1 MSDLKAPYFR
11 RIPGSRCSFPKDHQ
25 SLHKTEDLLFLA
37 ALLKRSEPAQQVIE
51 VLDAKGVRRFLPELK
66 VDAVVFAGKG
76 IRIKSRI
83 NRSTIRKIFSEK
95 FYGFRRA
102 ISLDTLLRNE
112 ITMGEQAVR
121 PSNSLGSKGLWN
133 FGSKLTH
140 PFSKEGDPLIAE
152 LHKVR
157 FFSWARTAILIK
169 GTLYCPLDGPV
180 KPLEAGMKTPR
191 ESWRLMC
198 GRQWSFLLCPH
209 CLGVFVAKVTRRN

>member
-95 FYGFRRA
+95 FYGFRKA
-102 ISLDTLLRNE
+102 LSSSTPLRNE
-112 ITMGEQAVR
+112 LSLGEHVVKS
-121 PSNSLGSKGLWN
+121 SNSDGNQGIWN

-140 PFSKEGDPLIAE
+140 PFSKEGDPLLDD
-152 LHKVR
+152 LHKVS
-157 FFSWARTAILIK
+157 FFTWERTSATK
-169 GTLYCPLDGPV
+169 GIQYCPLDGPV
-180 KPLEAGMKTPR
+180 NPMEAIMRTPPK
-191 ESWRLMC
+191 SWRLRC
-198 GRQWSFLLCPH
+198 GRQWNFLLCSH
-209 CLGVFVAKVTRRN
+209 CLGVFDFRITRRN